1 MHHFEAALREEVS
14 ALKKL
19 KVSVS
24 RRLEKASKGSL
35 RISGKRGKYE
45 CYVKKEGDKK
55 NGQYLKKSEI
65 ATAKA
70 LAQRDYDRELLQTV
84 ERRIKIIEKFLKGY
98 HETSLKRLYGKTHP
112 FRRKII
118 EVAEISD
125 EEYVKRWENLIY
137 APMPFSEGM
146 PEYYTEK
153 GERVRSKSEKIIADK
168 LFLLG
173 IPYRYEYPLV
183 VGDVEKRPDFT
194 ILKMPSRE
202 VVYLEHFGRM
212 DDMTYVENNVRKLQ
226 MYENNGI
233 YIGVNLFIT
242 FETATKPLNTK
253 ELDKMLQC
261 IFL

>member
-1 MHHFEAALREEVS
+1 MHHFEAVLREEVS

-24 RRLEKASKGSL
+24 RRLEKELKGSL

-125 EEYVKRWENLIY
+125 EEYVKRWENLNY

-146 PEYYTEK
+146 P
-153 GERVRSKSEKIIADK
+153 
-168 LFLLG
+168 
-173 IPYRYEYPLV
+173 YRYEYPLI